1 MSARGWAQLLLLATL
16 WSASFFLAAVALG
29 GFGPMTITAARVA
42 LGAVL
47 LVAWG
52 ARSARVRVP
61 IREWRACLFM
71 GLLNNAIPFT
81 LIFWAQ
87 QGIESGL
94 AAILNATTPLFS
106 ALLAARV
113 GQEVLRRQRVG
124 ALGLGLA
131 GVAVLVGP
139 EAWRSAHATLL
150 SESGVLLAALSYAAA
165 GVFGRQRL
173 TGLDP
178 DAAATGMLLGS
189 TALMVPAALLV
200 EHPWTAQPNPQAIL
214 ALLALGSFGTAL
226 AYGLYFRILRS
237 GGATNLLLVTLLL
250 PVGALLLGISFL
262 GERPD
267 FRQFAGLALI
277 LLALVLMDGRAFALL
292 KATWRSEAATS
303 GWPRHCRRS

>member
-1 MSARGWAQLLLLATL
+1 MSARDWAQLLLLAAV

-29 GFGPMTITAARVA
+29 SFGPMTITAARVA

-52 ARSARVRVP
+52 AASGRVLVP
-61 IREWRACLFM
+61 IRHWRACLCM

-106 ALLAARV
+106 ALFAARI
-113 GQEVLRRQRVG
+113 GQEALTGQRVG

-139 EAWRSAHATLL
+139 EAWRSVHEMLL
-150 SESGVLLAALSYAAA
+150 SQSGVLLAALSYAVA

-173 TGLDP
+173 TGLAP
-178 DAAATGMLLGS
+178 DAAASGMLLGS
-189 TALMVPAALLV
+189 SALMIPAALVV
-200 EHPWTAQPNPQAIL
+200 ERPWTAQPNPGVVL

-226 AYGLYFRILRS
+226 AYGLYFRVLRS

-262 GERPD
+262 GEHPD
-267 FRQFAGLALI
+267 LRQFAGLALI

-292 KATWRSEAATS
+292 KATWRAGAAT
-303 GWPRHCRRS
+303 